1 MSDLTNK
8 RAIPRQG
15 TSAVAFAD
23 APPSPDDPLL
33 DFTPVPHKQLRRNSI
48 TPDLQREFIA
58 QLAATGIV
66 KQAARRIGKSLE
78 AIYKLHARPG
88 AESFRTAWEAA
99 LDRGVARLEDCA
111 LTRAIEG
118 EERMVVSSGKVL
130 GTETRHNEAL
140 VMFFL
145 RNRLPARYGS
155 GELRPGHPAYDALKA
170 QLRAEWEQEKYDERH
185 SEENRAANYKFF
197 NDLRERWKK
206 EWELEREMEERK
218 NGAPGPTRTGTPL
231 GTRF

>member
-1 MSDLTNK
+1 MKNK
-8 RAIPRQG
+8 RAISHQA
-15 TSAVAFAD
+15 TSAIAFTGA
-23 APPSPDDPLL
+23 APSPGDPLL
-33 DFTPVPHKQLRRNSI
+33 DFTPVPHTRPRRNSI

-66 KQAARRIGKSLE
+66 SQAARRIGKSLE
-78 AIYKLHARPG
+78 AIYKLRARPG
-88 AESFRTAWEAA
+88 AEGFRAAWEAA

-145 RNRLPARYGS
+145 RGRLPHRYGS
-155 GELRPGHPAYDALKA
+155 GELRPGHPAYEALKA
-170 QLRAEWEQEKYDERH
+170 ELRAEWEAEQHAGRY
-185 SEENRAANYKFF
+185 SEANRAANLQFF
-197 NDLRERWKK
+197 ADLRERWKK
-206 EWELEREMEERK
+206 EWELERKREIER
-218 NGAPGPTRTGTPL
+218 
-231 GTRF
+231 